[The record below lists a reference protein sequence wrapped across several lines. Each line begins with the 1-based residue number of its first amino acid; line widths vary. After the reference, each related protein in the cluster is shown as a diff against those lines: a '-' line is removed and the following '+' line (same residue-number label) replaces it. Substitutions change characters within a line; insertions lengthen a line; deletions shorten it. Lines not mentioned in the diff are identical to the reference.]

1 MARLSGLSREGRTY
15 HFEEK
20 ISMLSIRPIKG
31 ERVNRQLYDK
41 IWNNSMAANA
51 KEDIADEVN
60 PALEE
65 GC

>member
-1 MARLSGLSREGRTY
+1 
-15 HFEEK
+15 
-20 ISMLSIRPIKG
+20 MLSIRPIKG